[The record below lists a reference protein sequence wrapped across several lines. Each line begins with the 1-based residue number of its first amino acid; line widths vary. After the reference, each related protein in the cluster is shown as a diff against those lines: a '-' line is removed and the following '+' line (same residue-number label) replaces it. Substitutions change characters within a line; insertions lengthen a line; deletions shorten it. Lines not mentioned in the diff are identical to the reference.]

1 MAEVGKTPAMAVRR
15 APRPAVALLLAC
27 HPEPTAAVTAVT
39 AALAATAGRSAPGVV
54 AVAAAVLAGQ
64 LSVGWH
70 NDWLDAERDI
80 RTGRPDKPVARGLI
94 SRRAVGTAAATALVL
109 AVPLSLLSGWRAA
122 LVHLVAIVLAW
133 GYNARLKATVL
144 SFLPYTIAF
153 ALLPAFVSLGLASHS
168 WPPWWAIVGAGLL
181 GTGAHLANTLPDLDD
196 DVATGIRGLPHR
208 LGRGRTSAGAAVL
221 LLAASAVLA
230 LGPGDPG
237 TLAIAALAAAALVVL
252 IAVGLGRNPGSRAP
266 FRLTLVVAAIDVA
279 LLLARGTAL

>member
-1 MAEVGKTPAMAVRR
+1 MAVRR
-15 APRPAVALLLAC
+15 APRPAVALLLSC

-39 AALAATAGRSAPGVV
+39 MALAATAGRSAAGMV
-54 AVAAAVLAGQ
+54 AVGAAVLTGQ

-70 NDWLDAERDI
+70 NDWLDAERDR
-80 RTGRPDKPVARGLI
+80 RTGRTDKPVARGLI

-109 AVPLSLLSGWRAA
+109 TVPFSFLSGWRAA
-122 LVHLVAIVLAW
+122 LCHLVAVVLAW
-133 GYNARLKATVL
+133 SYNARLKATVL
-144 SFLPYTIAF
+144 SFVPYTVAF
-153 ALLPAFVSLGLASHS
+153 SLLPAFVSLGLPGHPA
-168 WPPWWAIVGAGLL
+168 PAWWAVVAAGLL

-208 LGRGRTSAGAAVL
+208 LGRARTSVGAALL

-237 TLAIAALAAAALVVL
+237 RLAIGALAAAAVVVL
-252 IAVGLGRNPGSRAP
+252 LAVRLGRNPGSRMP